1 MTKGKIVSQ
10 KKTLKLP
17 KGALSKKRRPTKHWI
32 WGLHAVE
39 AALRN
44 PDRKVKRLL
53 AYPDLLPNLQ
63 AVLDEMDIPPA
74 VSEALKADI
83 DGLLPEGAV
92 HQGYA
97 LECNPRPE
105 LTLGQFLA
113 KPKEQRRL
121 LVALDQVTDPHNVG
135 AIWRSAAAFGAAGLL
150 LTERHAPNETGVLA
164 KTACGGLEVVP
175 PVRVR
180 NLSDSLEALQEK
192 GYRVLGLAG
201 EAETR
206 LNALEP
212 AELNVLVLGAEGD
225 GMRQRTR
232 QTCDQLV
239 RLPTQPPIDHLNV
252 SNAAAI
258 ALYALASYA

>member
-1 MTKGKIVSQ
+1 MSAKP
-10 KKTLKLP
+10 TLKLP

-32 WGLHAVE
+32 WGHHAVA
-39 AALRN
+39 AALAN
-44 PDRKVKRLL
+44 PARKSKRLL
-53 AYPDLLPNLQ
+53 VYPDLLPGLMPQ
-63 AVLDEMDIPPA
+63 LDAMEIPPA
-74 VSEALKADI
+74 ISEARKADI

-105 LTLGQFLA
+105 LSLGQYLA
-113 KPKEQRRL
+113 LPQEQRRL

-135 AIWRSAAAFGAAGLL
+135 AIWRSAAAFGASGLL

-180 NLSDSLEALQEK
+180 NLSDSLESLAEK
-192 GYRVLGLAG
+192 GYRILGLAG

-206 LNALEP
+206 INELEP
-212 AELNVLVLGAEGD
+212 AELNVLVLGAEGE

-232 QTCDQLV
+232 QTCTRLV
-239 RLPTQPPIDHLNV
+239 RLPTRPPIEHLNV

-258 ALYALASYA
+258 ALYALAS